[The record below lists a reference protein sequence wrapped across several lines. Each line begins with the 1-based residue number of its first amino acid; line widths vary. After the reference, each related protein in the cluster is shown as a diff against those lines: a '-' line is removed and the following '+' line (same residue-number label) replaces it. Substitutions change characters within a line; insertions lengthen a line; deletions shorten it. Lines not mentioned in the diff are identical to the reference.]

1 MTLRCYWLI
10 LDEMVSLRREDFGSR
25 DGFLGNQ
32 GRDQPRDV
40 EGHHTQ
46 EELPL
51 RDCKLPP
58 SNNRLEPRNMQD
70 YNRPLHPLAEGS
82 QRDGQ
87 AQLLSLEDLFVQL
100 TPPEH
105 V

>member
-25 DGFLGNQ
+25 DGFLWNQ
-32 GRDQPRDV
+32 GQDQPRDV

-51 RDCKLPP
+51 RGCKLPP
-58 SNNRLEPRNMQD
+58 SNNRLEPRNTPD
-70 YNRPLHPLAEGS
+70 YNRLLHPLAEGS

-87 AQLLSLEDLFVQL
+87 VQLLSLEDLFVQL